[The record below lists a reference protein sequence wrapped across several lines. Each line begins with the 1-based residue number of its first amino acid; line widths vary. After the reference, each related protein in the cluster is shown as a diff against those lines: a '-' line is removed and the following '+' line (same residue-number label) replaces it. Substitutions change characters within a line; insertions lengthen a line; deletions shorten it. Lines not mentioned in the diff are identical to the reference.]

1 MTTTVT
7 LDDKM
12 ALVRQ
17 SLGRHRRVLVAFSG
31 GVDSTLLLKIAVD
44 VLGADN
50 VLAVTA
56 DNAAVPSGEVDEA
69 RELARQI
76 GAPHRVIETHE
87 LDDPRYVE
95 NPPDRCYYCR
105 LDLFRKLRDMAERR
119 DYDAV
124 LTGANADDLGDWRP
138 GLRAATEYGMGSPMA
153 DAGLTKT
160 DIRQLSQAAGLSTHD
175 KPANPCLATR
185 IAYGIPITPE
195 ALVRVDRA
203 EAVLRQYGLRQFRV
217 RHHGELARLEL
228 PPDRIA
234 EFAEPNRR
242 AEVVK
247 ALRDLGY
254 KYVTLDMQG
263 FRSGS
268 MNEAIG
274 QARPGKRD
282 GSS

>member
-7 LDDKM
+7 LDEKM
-12 ALVRQ
+12 ARVRQ

-44 VLGADN
+44 VLGVDN

-76 GAPHRVIETHE
+76 GASHRVIETHE
-87 LDDPRYVE
+87 LDDARYVK

-105 LDLFRKLRDMAERR
+105 LDLFRRLRDMAERR

-138 GLRAATEYGMGSPMA
+138 GLQAATEYGMGSPMA
-153 DAGLTKT
+153 DAGLTKS
-160 DIRQLSQAAGLSTHD
+160 DIRQLSQAAGLPTHD

-185 IAYGIPITPE
+185 IAYGIPITTE
-195 ALVRVDRA
+195 TLARVDRA
-203 EAVLRQYGLRQFRV
+203 EAILRQYGLRQFRV

-228 PPDRIA
+228 PADRIA
-234 EFAEPNRR
+234 EFAEPGRR
-242 AEVVK
+242 AEVVE
-247 ALRDLGY
+247 ALRALGY

-268 MNEAIG
+268 MNEAIDRS
-274 QARPGKRD
+274 RPGTRD